1 MTRHLTRADP
11 ARAVAGTVF
20 MQVLCAATAF
30 TVAAF
35 RAARDLA

>member
-1 MTRHLTRADP
+1 MSRHLTRADP
-11 ARAVAGTVF
+11 ARAAAGAVS
-20 MQVLCAATAF
+20 MRVLCAATAF